1 MDQLRAKGRKGFI
14 YIEIPEQVDSCMNYS
29 NEETEKLIHQLRQK
43 FEADLDDKVL
53 IVTNP
58 NPESEVIIKR
68 I

>member
-1 MDQLRAKGRKGFI
+1 
-14 YIEIPEQVDSCMNYS
+14 MN
-29 NEETEKLIHQLRQK
+29 LIHQLRQK